1 MLVGNEYLPCL
12 RQVTPQSMP
21 VTTLDL
27 LDLSLIGPNA
37 PGIWAI
43 WSLILTKKNGPV
55 QSPESQVLPG
65 QGAVLPSAC
74 GGFATPRSHLAN
86 EFHQIRHLNYYMSVT
101 FFVILKSVERC

>member
-55 QSPESQVLPG
+55 QSPESQVLRR
-65 QGAVLPSAC
+65 QGVVLPSAC
-74 GGFATPRSHLAN
+74 GGMANPRSHLAN
-86 EFHQIRHLNYYMSVT
+86 EFHQIQFVNYYMSVT
-101 FFVILKSVERC
+101 FFVILKSVKKY